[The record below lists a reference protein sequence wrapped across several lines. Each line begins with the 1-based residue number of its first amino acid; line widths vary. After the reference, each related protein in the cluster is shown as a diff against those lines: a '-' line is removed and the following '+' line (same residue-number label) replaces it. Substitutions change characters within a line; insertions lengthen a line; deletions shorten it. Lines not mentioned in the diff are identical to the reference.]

1 MWQFLKFVPAG
12 FPLYDARMRNV
23 LATFIA
29 FLSAAIIAA
38 QPPSTLDR
46 DAQKWVQ
53 TTFKKLT
60 LDEKIGQM
68 IVSAFASTFIPS
80 DSEEYDRL
88 SRLVSKYRIGGF
100 HVFGGSEPI
109 PPVLLNPT
117 YGSVI
122 LGQPLEAASMHN
134 RLQAISPVPLLN
146 SADFET
152 GVGMRINGA
161 TTLPKAMAFGA
172 AGDETLAYEA
182 GRISAVEARAI
193 GVHVNFA
200 PVVDVN
206 NNPRNPVINVR
217 SFGEDPA
224 RVGALGAAFVRG
236 MQSAGAIATLKH
248 FPGHGDTDVD
258 SHLGLPVIQKPREQL
273 DRMELAPFRAGIA
286 AEAGAVMSGHI
297 EVPALDPAKNTPG
310 TLSRPMVTGL
320 LRQEL
325 GFKGLI
331 YTDSMGMAGVTQLY
345 DPAEAAVRAV
355 KAGND
360 VILHSPDDEQAFEG
374 IKAAVAKGE
383 IPVAQIDASVMR
395 ILEAKAR
402 VGLHKSKLVNLESV
416 PAIVGSRAH
425 KAVAAAVSQ
434 RSITLIRDE
443 RNDVPLRLAKD
454 AQVLHLSALDY
465 PSGWRI
471 AAPSRTF
478 IPELRNRYP
487 NVTAIELSDRTTPS
501 EMELVRAMA
510 PRFDAVIVG
519 TFVRA
524 ASASGRM
531 DLSPPIVRLLNDIA
545 RRTAESKRPFVT
557 VMFGN
562 PYTALFLKELPA
574 VMLTYDFYDLAEMSA
589 VRALTGEAAIGGKL
603 PVALPEL
610 FAVGHGLTRPG
621 PVTSSR

>member
-1 MWQFLKFVPAG
+1 
-12 FPLYDARMRNV
+12 V
-23 LATFIA
+23 LSVA
-29 FLSAAIIAA
+29 LLAA
-38 QPPSTLDR
+38 QPESKLDR

-53 TTFKKLT
+53 ATFKKLT

-68 IVSAFASTFIPS
+68 LVSSFASTFIPS

-109 PPVLLNPT
+109 PGVLLNPT

-172 AGDETLAYEA
+172 AGDEKLAYEA
-182 GRISAVEARAI
+182 GRISGAEARAI
-193 GVHVNFA
+193 GVQVNFA

-206 NNPRNPVINVR
+206 NNSRNPVINVR
-217 SFGEDPA
+217 SFGEDPS

-236 MQSAGAIATLKH
+236 MQAAGVIATLKH

-273 DRMELAPFRAGIA
+273 DRVELPPFRAGIA
-286 AEAGAVMSGHI
+286 ADVGAVMSAHI
-297 EVPALDPAKNTPG
+297 EVPSLDPAKDTPG
-310 TLSRPMVTGL
+310 TLSRPMVTDL
-320 LRQEL
+320 LRNEL

-331 YTDSMGMAGVTQLY
+331 YTDSMGMAGVTKLY
-345 DPAEAAVRAV
+345 DPAAAAVLAV

-360 VILHSPDDEQAFEG
+360 VVLHSPDDEQAFEG
-374 IKAAVAKGE
+374 IKAAVAEGE
-383 IPVAQIDASVMR
+383 IPAAQIDASVMR

-402 VGLHKSKLVNLESV
+402 VGLHKTKLVNLDSV
-416 PAIVGSRAH
+416 AAIVGARAH
-425 KAVAAAVSQ
+425 KAVAAEVSQ
-434 RSITLIRDE
+434 RSITLIKDE
-443 RNDVPLRLAKD
+443 RNEVPLRLSKE
-454 AQVLHLSALDY
+454 AQILYLSALDY

-478 IPELRNRYP
+478 IPELRNRFP

-531 DLSPPIVRLLNDIA
+531 DLAPPIVRLLQDLS
-545 RRTAESKRPFVT
+545 RRTAESKKPFVT

-562 PYTALFLKELPA
+562 PYTALFLRDLPA
-574 VMLTYDFYDLAEMSA
+574 MMLTYDFYDLAEASA
-589 VRALTGEAAIGGKL
+589 VRALLGETPIGGRL
-603 PVALPEL
+603 PITLPEL
-610 FAVGHGLTRPG
+610 FPVGHGLTRPG
-621 PVTSSR
+621 AATSTR

>member
-1 MWQFLKFVPAG
+1 
-12 FPLYDARMRNV
+12 MRLVSALLIAV
-23 LATFIA
+23 LSVA
-29 FLSAAIIAA
+29 LLAA
-38 QPPSTLDR
+38 QPESKLDR

-53 TTFKKLT
+53 ATFKKLT

-68 IVSAFASTFIPS
+68 LVSSFASTFIPS

-109 PPVLLNPT
+109 PGVLLNPT

-172 AGDETLAYEA
+172 AGDEKLAYEA
-182 GRISAVEARAI
+182 GRISGAEARAI
-193 GVHVNFA
+193 GVQVNFA

-217 SFGEDPA
+217 SFGEDPS

-236 MQSAGAIATLKH
+236 MQAAGVIATLKH

-273 DRMELAPFRAGIA
+273 DRVELPPFRAGIA
-286 AEAGAVMSGHI
+286 ADVGAVMSAHI
-297 EVPALDPAKNTPG
+297 EVPSLDPAKDTPG
-310 TLSRPMVTGL
+310 TLSRPMVTDL
-320 LRQEL
+320 LRNEL

-331 YTDSMGMAGVTQLY
+331 YTDSMGMAGVTKLY
-345 DPAEAAVRAV
+345 DPAAAAVLAV

-360 VILHSPDDEQAFEG
+360 VVLHSPDDEQAFEG
-374 IKAAVAKGE
+374 IKAAVAEGE
-383 IPVAQIDASVMR
+383 IPAAQIDASVMR

-402 VGLHKSKLVNLESV
+402 VGLHKTKLVNLDSV
-416 PAIVGSRAH
+416 AAIVGARAH
-425 KAVAAAVSQ
+425 KAVAAEVSQ
-434 RSITLIRDE
+434 RSITLIKDE
-443 RNDVPLRLAKD
+443 RNEVPLRLSKE
-454 AQVLHLSALDY
+454 AQILYLSALDY

-478 IPELRNRYP
+478 IPELRNRFP

-531 DLSPPIVRLLNDIA
+531 DLAPPIVRLLQDLS
-545 RRTAESKRPFVT
+545 RRTAESKKPFVT

-562 PYTALFLKELPA
+562 PYTALFLRDLPA
-574 VMLTYDFYDLAEMSA
+574 MMLTYDFYDLAEASA
-589 VRALTGEAAIGGKL
+589 VRALLGETPIGGRL
-603 PVALPEL
+603 PITLPEL
-610 FAVGHGLTRPG
+610 FPVGHGLTRPG
-621 PVTSSR
+621 AATSTR

>member
-1 MWQFLKFVPAG
+1 
-12 FPLYDARMRNV
+12 MRLVSALLIAV
-23 LATFIA
+23 LSVA
-29 FLSAAIIAA
+29 LLAA
-38 QPPSTLDR
+38 QPESKLDR

-53 TTFKKLT
+53 ATFKKLT

-68 IVSAFASTFIPS
+68 LVSSFASTFIPS

-109 PPVLLNPT
+109 PGVLLNPT

-172 AGDETLAYEA
+172 AGDEKLAYEA
-182 GRISAVEARAI
+182 GRISGAEARAI
-193 GVHVNFA
+193 GVQVNFA

-206 NNPRNPVINVR
+206 NNSRNPVINVR
-217 SFGEDPA
+217 SFGEDPS

-236 MQSAGAIATLKH
+236 MQAAGVIATLKH

-273 DRMELAPFRAGIA
+273 DRVELPPFRAGIA
-286 AEAGAVMSGHI
+286 ADVGAVMSAHI
-297 EVPALDPAKNTPG
+297 EVPSLDPAKDTPG
-310 TLSRPMVTGL
+310 TLSRPMVTDL
-320 LRQEL
+320 LRNEL

-331 YTDSMGMAGVTQLY
+331 YTDSMGMAGVTKLY
-345 DPAEAAVRAV
+345 DPAAAAVLAV

-360 VILHSPDDEQAFEG
+360 VVLHSPDDEQAFEG
-374 IKAAVAKGE
+374 IKAAVAEGE
-383 IPVAQIDASVMR
+383 IPAAQIDASVMR

-402 VGLHKSKLVNLESV
+402 VGLHKTKLVNLDSV
-416 PAIVGSRAH
+416 AAIVGARAH
-425 KAVAAAVSQ
+425 KAVAAEVSQ
-434 RSITLIRDE
+434 RSITLIKDE
-443 RNDVPLRLAKD
+443 RNEVPLRLSKE
-454 AQVLHLSALDY
+454 AQILYLSALDY

-478 IPELRNRYP
+478 IPELRNRFP

-531 DLSPPIVRLLNDIA
+531 DLAPPIVRLLQDLS
-545 RRTAESKRPFVT
+545 RRTAESKKPFVT

-562 PYTALFLKELPA
+562 PYTALFLRDLPA
-574 VMLTYDFYDLAEMSA
+574 MMLTYDFYDLAEASA
-589 VRALTGEAAIGGKL
+589 VRALLGETPIGGRL
-603 PVALPEL
+603 PITLPEL
-610 FAVGHGLTRPG
+610 FPVGHGLTRPG
-621 PVTSSR
+621 AATSTR